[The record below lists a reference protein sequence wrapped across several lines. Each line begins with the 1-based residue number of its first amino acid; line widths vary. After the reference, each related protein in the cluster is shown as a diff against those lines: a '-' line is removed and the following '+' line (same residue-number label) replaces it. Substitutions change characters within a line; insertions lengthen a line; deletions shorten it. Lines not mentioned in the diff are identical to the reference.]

1 MVKNVF
7 GGLFLLFVF
16 SFNINAQEKFDDT
29 TLITNPEIDFQ
40 DFSRNLDSMLSL
52 WYVQGTINPNGN
64 NNYNASTDTAVVP
77 YYSDEMYVERLSH
90 MNTYIEMTYNEIVR
104 KYIEFYSLKRR
115 RQVEVMLGLSEYYFP
130 IFEQALDKYGLPLE
144 LKYLPIIESAL
155 NPVAIS
161 RARASG
167 LWQFMYTTGKLYK
180 LNVSSF
186 IDERQDPVKSSDA
199 AAHYLR
205 DLYDIYHDWHLVIAA
220 YNCGPGNINK
230 AIKRT
235 GKTTYWGIYER
246 LPRETRGY
254 VPAYIAAAFTMSN
267 YKELKLVPRK
277 IEIPKATDTIMI
289 NKELHLMQVSEVLK
303 IPIQTLKALN
313 PQYKKDIIPANFDT
327 LPLMLPA
334 DYITQF
340 IILKDSIF
348 NYNDSLFFNSIHPSQ
363 YGSINKAGNN
373 SEGVRIYYTIRRG
386 DSFSLITKR
395 FKVTSEEIKLWNDIR
410 KNRLIAGKKLTLYVS
425 EDVANNYK
433 NKKRTNVNNNVQTIN
448 NNVSTDDIKK
458 GEYIYYTVKSGDNC
472 YTISKKY
479 TGVTADEIMKLNG
492 ITNSG
497 SLQIGHKLKIKIKE

>member
-1 MVKNVF
+1 MAKYIV
-7 GGLFLLFVF
+7 GILFLLFVF
-16 SFNINAQEKFDDT
+16 SNNLKSQEVTTDT
-29 TLITNPEIDFQ
+29 ILSSPEHDFQ

-52 WYVQGTINPNGN
+52 WYIQGVINPSGN
-64 NNYNASTDTAVVP
+64 INYNSFTDTAVVP
-77 YYSDEMYVERLSH
+77 YYSNEMYIERLSH
-90 MNTYIEMTYNEIVR
+90 MNTYIEMTYNDIVR
-104 KYIEFYSLKRR
+104 KYIEFYSLRRR

-155 NPVAIS
+155 NPHAIS
-161 RARASG
+161 RAGASG

-180 LNVSSF
+180 LNVNSF
-186 IDERQDPVKSSDA
+186 IDERQDPIKASDA

-277 IEIPKATDTIMI
+277 IDIPKATDTIMI

-303 IPIQTLKALN
+303 IPIEKLRVLN

-334 DYITQF
+334 ESITQF

-348 NYNDSLFFNSIHPSQ
+348 NYKDSLFFNSIHPSL
-363 YGSINKAGNN
+363 YGKINKVYNN
-373 SEGVRIYYTIRRG
+373 SGGVIISYTVKSG
-386 DSFSLITKR
+386 DSFGSIAKR
-395 FKVTSEEIKLWNDIR
+395 FSITTEDIKIWNNIR
-410 KNRLIAGKKLTLYVS
+410 KNRLVVGKKLVLYVS
-425 EDVANNYK
+425 EETANKYK
-433 NKKRTNVNNNVQTIN
+433 NKKQTKVETNTQTTNNNVPN
-448 NNVSTDDIKK
+448 ENVKK
-458 GEYIYYTVKSGDNC
+458 GEYIYYTVKSGDNF

-492 ITNSG
+492 ITNAR
-497 SLQIGHKLKIKIKE
+497 SLKIGQKLKIMKKE